1 MKKLINLFMAFLMF
15 LCGLPAYAAEKN
27 GVPESQP
34 VFVIIDG
41 NAFSGVSAYTITEK
55 TKFFSV
61 KELAE
66 IYNAALEWKPVSSA
80 VTMHLNG
87 KKIDI
92 KANSREV
99 TFGKKVKK
107 TEMPSRLIKNDLY
120 VSPEF
125 LTLKEFS
132 EAALSETTWNDKTD
146 ILTITSY
153 SNINSVRYFTRP
165 EETQVVVEL
174 SENLPYTISKASGSI
189 ILNIHRGQVQRD
201 FVYANNGAVTDILY
215 NTEGRDAV
223 VKINLQQTPKI
234 VKSAKLKNPYRITV
248 DIEHSQPVDL
258 TSLPDSS
265 IPDSEEYNT
274 LPDYLKD
281 NEKLLPGDYGEAEIT
296 EVAAAAAPIEAGKDN
311 SDLAKIPVV
320 KFEEK
325 AIIDDSYSI
334 VDDTASAEGL
344 IPKKTAKRLLKKKRI
359 IVIDAGHGGEDP
371 GAIGP
376 NGTKETDINL
386 SIAHELDKIFRSDD
400 DYEVILTRKDDTFIP
415 LVDRT
420 NIANEYNADLFVSVH
435 CNSNLGRNV
444 NGFEIYFLSEK
455 ATDAQSAATA
465 TLENSVVEL
474 EGKPTK
480 KRALLQ
486 EMLWSMMINE
496 YINESSELC
505 SFISGETPGRL
516 KIPNRGVKQAN
527 FYVLRGAQMPSVLVE
542 SAFISNYSEESR
554 LNSKKFQAAVADSIY
569 EGIKKYYARKDKLN
583 GKK

>member
-1 MKKLINLFMAFLMF
+1 MGYLVFF
-15 LCGLPAYAAEKN
+15 CTPSVYPEEKN
-27 GVPESQP
+27 AVPDSNP

-41 NAFSGVSAYTITEK
+41 NAFSGVSTYSITDK
-55 TKFFSV
+55 TKYFAI

-66 IYNAALEWKPVSSA
+66 IYNATLEWKPVSSM

-87 KKIDI
+87 KKVDI

-99 TFGKKVKK
+99 IFGKKIKK
-107 TEMPSRLIKNDLY
+107 TEMPSRLIKNELY
-120 VSPEF
+120 VSPEL
-125 LTLKEFS
+125 LTLNEFS
-132 EAALSETTWNDKTD
+132 EAAAAETSWNDNTD

-165 EETQVVVEL
+165 EETQVIVEL
-174 SENLPYTISKASGSI
+174 SENLPYTISKDTGSI
-189 ILNIHRGQVQRD
+189 ILKVHRGQVQRD
-201 FVYANNGAVTDILY
+201 FVYANNGAITDILY
-215 NTEGRDAV
+215 NTDGRDAV
-223 VKINLQQTPKI
+223 IKISLQQTPKI
-234 VKSAKLKNPYRITV
+234 VKSSKLKNPYRIAI

-258 TSLPDSS
+258 TSLTDSS

-281 NEKLLPGDYGEAEIT
+281 NEKLFPDDYGEAEIT
-296 EVAAAAAPIEAGKDN
+296 EVTAPIEVGKDN
-311 SDLAKIPVV
+311 ADLAKVPVL

-325 AIIDDSYSI
+325 TIVDDSYSI
-334 VDDTASAEGL
+334 VDDTASAEE
-344 IPKKTAKRLLKKKRI
+344 IMPKKTAKKRLLEKKRI

-376 NGTKETDINL
+376 NGTKEKDINL
-386 SIAHELDKIFRSDD
+386 SIAHELDKIFKSDD
-400 DYEVILTRKDDTFIP
+400 DYEVILTRKDDTFIA

-420 NIANEYNADLFVSVH
+420 NIANECSADLFVSIH
-435 CNSNLGRNV
+435 CNSNFNRNAS
-444 NGFEIYFLSEK
+444 GFEIYFLSEK

-516 KIPNRGVKQAN
+516 KIPDRGVKQAN
-527 FYVLRGAQMPSVLVE
+527 FYVLRGAQMPSVLIE
-542 SAFISNYSEESR
+542 SAFISNYSEESK
-554 LNSKKFQAAVADSIY
+554 LNSKKFQTAVADSVY
-569 EGIKKYYARKDKLN
+569 EGIKKYYARKDKIN